1 MTRKRQGRKRKN
13 EKRLQAKHCCGCS
26 IFSWEKKKFDKFN
39 ELYFSDSLQETAY
52 EQYWLAPP
60 ACNGGFE
67 CKICG
72 HFLCHDCVSAFHNAI
87 KKDHPDLQDSWLE
100 ATANSSPEHVIQIP
114 VGHCC
119 ILKDRQAKQQTS
131 LLLDVHPLL
140 ADVHPLLAGATH
152 YYQYDLAIGSTP
164 RKCVDVFAL
173 GAAGSNAPVTHGV
186 FSIEIALVMAN
197 EKYHITSLDLNGRTL
212 TVPSPELSSLPD
224 GFNKSSYSIKVIT
237 IDRTREDAP
246 PHGKINTCL

>member
-1 MTRKRQGRKRKN
+1 
-13 EKRLQAKHCCGCS
+13 
-26 IFSWEKKKFDKFN
+26 
-39 ELYFSDSLQETAY
+39 
-52 EQYWLAPP
+52 
-60 ACNGGFE
+60 
-67 CKICG
+67 
-72 HFLCHDCVSAFHNAI
+72 VSAFHNAI